1 MLNNILL
8 TNFGLSKIQS
18 IQIRINFLF
27 SLGCLQSAVL
37 VDRELLLKK
46 KCTYLPLA
54 GLSCSMQDLQLWCVE
69 FSSLTRD

>member
-37 VDRELLLKK
+37 VDRELLFKK
-46 KCTYLPLA
+46 KNVLICL
-54 GLSCSMQDLQLWCVE
+54 
-69 FSSLTRD
+69 